1 MIFLTK
7 VIYML
12 DSYNAVNCIYTIYFF
27 QCSQRLVRIFVVL
40 FFFLVK
46 VGGGGMDFAGNNF
59 LVSKLT
65 LARDLALGAANA
77 FLIMMDCINR

>member
-1 MIFLTK
+1 MQLTVYTRYIFSSAASALWEFLLF
-7 VIYML
+7 Y
-12 DSYNAVNCIYTIYFF
+12 
-27 QCSQRLVRIFVVL
+27 

>member
-1 MIFLTK
+1 
-7 VIYML
+7 
-12 DSYNAVNCIYTIYFF
+12 
-27 QCSQRLVRIFVVL
+27 VRIFVVL